1 MTIDEYIERQ
11 TDLFRRIC
19 RTLENLRKLG
29 EAKTTLGQ
37 VQSRLDALNSNWL
50 KFQDMHETVD
60 QIRIA
65 AKGDQ
70 LDAIKRLSYFAKDY
84 YGQCEEQYLNAKGEL
99 LDLLGTLKTL
109 SAPIVP
115 TAVAPQLTTGGASKR
130 LPRIE
135 LPTFSGNYSDWKSFH
150 DLFTSIVRENSQL
163 SEVEKLHYL
172 KTSLT
177 DEPSQL
183 IKNIALTAENFPRA
197 WETLVSRYENK
208 RLLTDSHLATLFAIP
223 RVTKKSSSELKSLH
237 SNTCEALGALELLD
251 SPEKLG
257 DHIIV
262 HMTIRKLDPASLEEW
277 EKSVS
282 EKLEPPTFA
291 ELKAF
296 LIGRIHTLE
305 AVEQA
310 HAHNQIATS
319 KPHSSQGRSNLQTTR
334 SHTAQSKEQ
343 SCACCKGNHYIAFC
357 STFRDKSLDQ
367 RREVVSAKKLCFDC
381 LGPHQQKDC
390 RSNKTCRV
398 CNGRHHSLL
407 HRNSSS
413 ISTAANSGTSQ
424 GQAAVAQ
431 PAVQNAPISN
441 SASQVSNHSVQPTM
455 IKRSPVLLATVQLIA
470 SNPET
475 GERIIAR
482 ALLDQGSE
490 SSFVTESLAQQL
502 RLRRH
507 QATIPIIGVG
517 AHQSAVTR
525 GIATLQLQSRAHT
538 SFSCQVEALVLPRLT
553 SYLPSFRLLVED
565 WPHLRGLNLADPSFA
580 HPSQIDVILG
590 ADIYSN
596 IIGQGVR
603 RGAPGTPIAQETQFG
618 WVLSGC
624 VSAEAASP
632 SYSAVQGF
640 QCSLD
645 HELLNLVQQFW
656 KQEEVSKPL
665 ALTSEEERCE
675 QHFRET
681 VSRTASGRYVVRLP
695 LKDNS
700 VELGNSR
707 NPAHQMLLRLEKR
720 FGSDAKLK
728 EAYSSFLR
736 EYRELGHMRRAIN
749 TPEDNSRVFYLP
761 HHGVVRDSSSTTKLR
776 VVFNGSQRTNLGL
789 SLNDNLLVGPK
800 VQTDLAD
807 VLLRWRQYPVAFSSD
822 IVKMYRQIF
831 VHNDDQDFQ
840 RILWREEPELPIE
853 EYQLTT
859 VTYGLAS
866 APYLA
871 IRVLHQLVQDE
882 GKQYPFA
889 SHVILENTYVDDILS
904 GAEDVDQG
912 REKINELNQLLKAGG
927 FELQKWTSSHPEN
940 LVDISR
946 DHQEIAMHLNL
957 DQSPFFR
964 ALGLAWRPD
973 IDAFA
978 FSPQIHQTRDNFTK
992 RKVLSQTAQLFDP
1005 LGWLSPITIRAK
1017 IFMQELWALGFDWDE
1032 PLSASLS
1039 SRWIEF
1045 LQDLQGISAIT
1056 IPRWIGSSSA
1066 SLGIEIHGF
1075 ADASQTALGAVI
1087 YARTYINT
1095 HEVRVSLVCAKTKV
1109 APLKKVTIPRLELCA
1124 TNLLVRLMCHVE
1136 KTLNFENTPV
1146 YLWTDSTVA
1155 LAWIKSHPS
1164 RWKEFVRNRVTE
1176 IQEFARAR
1184 WYHISGF
1191 ENPADLASRGTSP
1204 EQLQKSELWTFGP
1217 SWLSKPSVNWPSLS
1231 PRPEENIHLEERKG
1245 LSTHIATAKPL
1256 QIWDLVDRYSK
1267 LSTLLKVTSLCK
1279 RAANRFLA
1287 KTTSNRVNTSITVGP
1302 ISTLEL
1308 SDAQLFWTKV
1318 TQQAYFAEEIRQIE
1332 TSSSLTRS
1340 HPLSRLTPFI
1350 DSNGFLRVGGRLNHS
1365 LLSYDEKHPF
1375 ILPRESSFSTLIIDH
1390 HHRLTLHGGPQL
1402 TLATI
1407 RQRYWILGGRVP
1419 IRMFI
1424 HRCVPCVRH
1433 RATLSS
1439 QQMGQLP
1446 QSRVTQSRPFLHSGV
1461 DYAGPFS
1468 IQASR
1473 GRGAK
1478 SCKGYIVIFIC
1489 FTTSAVHLELV
1500 SDYTTEAFIAAYK
1513 RFTSRRG
1520 ICASI
1525 ASDCGTNLVGA
1536 DSELRRL
1543 LAASSKE
1550 FSEIANTLASHGTQ
1564 WRFNPPSAPH
1574 FGGKWEAGVKSVK
1587 FHLKRVI
1594 GEATQTFEQF
1604 ATFLTQV
1611 EATLNSRP
1619 LCAISDDPRDP
1630 SALTP
1635 GHFLVGSAL
1644 NTIPEP
1650 SLIEV
1655 PVQRLSHWQHSRQML
1670 EHFWKRWSTEYL
1682 QSFQNLSKWQTHHG
1696 NIKIGSIVLVK
1707 NENLPPSVWP
1717 LARVIEVHP
1726 GTDGLVRVVTV
1737 KTKSSVL
1744 KRPIVKLC
1752 VLPVS
1757 S

>member
-37 VQSRLDALNSNWL
+37 
-50 KFQDMHETVD
+50 FQDMHETVD

-84 YGQCEEQYLNAKGEL
+84 YGQCEEQYLNAKGEM

-183 IKNIALTAENFPRA
+183 IKNIALTAENFPRT

-282 EKLEPPTFA
+282 EKLEPPTTA

-367 RREVVSAKKLCFDC
+367 RREVVSAKKLCFNC

-407 HRNSSS
+407 HRNFSS
-413 ISTAANSGTSQ
+413 ISTAANRGTSQ

-441 SASQVSNHSVQPTM
+441 SASQVSNHSAQPSM

-525 GIATLQLQSRAHT
+525 GIATLQLKSRAHT
-538 SFSCQVEALVLPRLT
+538 SFSCQT
-553 SYLPSFRLLVED
+553 
-565 WPHLRGLNLADPSFA
+565 GLNLANPSFA

-596 IIGQGVR
+596 IISQGVR

-632 SYSAVQGF
+632 SYGAIQGF

-645 HELLNLVQQFW
+645 HELLDLVQQFW

-681 VSRTASGRYVVRLP
+681 VSRTASGRHVVRLP

-707 NPAHQMLLRLEKR
+707 NPAHQMLLRLE
-720 FGSDAKLK
+720 
-728 EAYSSFLR
+728 
-736 EYRELGHMRRAIN
+736 
-749 TPEDNSRVFYLP
+749 
-761 HHGVVRDSSSTTKLR
+761 
-776 VVFNGSQRTNLGL
+776 
-789 SLNDNLLVGPK
+789 
-800 VQTDLAD
+800 
-807 VLLRWRQYPVAFSSD
+807 
-822 IVKMYRQIF
+822 
-831 VHNDDQDFQ
+831 
-840 RILWREEPELPIE
+840 
-853 EYQLTT
+853 
-859 VTYGLAS
+859 
-866 APYLA
+866 
-871 IRVLHQLVQDE
+871 
-882 GKQYPFA
+882 
-889 SHVILENTYVDDILS
+889 
-904 GAEDVDQG
+904 
-912 REKINELNQLLKAGG
+912 
-927 FELQKWTSSHPEN
+927 
-940 LVDISR
+940 
-946 DHQEIAMHLNL
+946 
-957 DQSPFFR
+957 
-964 ALGLAWRPD
+964 
-973 IDAFA
+973 
-978 FSPQIHQTRDNFTK
+978 
-992 RKVLSQTAQLFDP
+992 
-1005 LGWLSPITIRAK
+1005 
-1017 IFMQELWALGFDWDE
+1017 
-1032 PLSASLS
+1032 
-1039 SRWIEF
+1039 
-1045 LQDLQGISAIT
+1045 
-1056 IPRWIGSSSA
+1056 
-1066 SLGIEIHGF
+1066 
-1075 ADASQTALGAVI
+1075 
-1087 YARTYINT
+1087 
-1095 HEVRVSLVCAKTKV
+1095 
-1109 APLKKVTIPRLELCA
+1109 
-1124 TNLLVRLMCHVE
+1124 
-1136 KTLNFENTPV
+1136 
-1146 YLWTDSTVA
+1146 
-1155 LAWIKSHPS
+1155 
-1164 RWKEFVRNRVTE
+1164 
-1176 IQEFARAR
+1176 
-1184 WYHISGF
+1184 
-1191 ENPADLASRGTSP
+1191 
-1204 EQLQKSELWTFGP
+1204 
-1217 SWLSKPSVNWPSLS
+1217 
-1231 PRPEENIHLEERKG
+1231 
-1245 LSTHIATAKPL
+1245 
-1256 QIWDLVDRYSK
+1256 
-1267 LSTLLKVTSLCK
+1267 
-1279 RAANRFLA
+1279 
-1287 KTTSNRVNTSITVGP
+1287 
-1302 ISTLEL
+1302 
-1308 SDAQLFWTKV
+1308 
-1318 TQQAYFAEEIRQIE
+1318 
-1332 TSSSLTRS
+1332 
-1340 HPLSRLTPFI
+1340 
-1350 DSNGFLRVGGRLNHS
+1350 
-1365 LLSYDEKHPF
+1365 
-1375 ILPRESSFSTLIIDH
+1375 
-1390 HHRLTLHGGPQL
+1390 
-1402 TLATI
+1402 
-1407 RQRYWILGGRVP
+1407 
-1419 IRMFI
+1419 
-1424 HRCVPCVRH
+1424 
-1433 RATLSS
+1433 
-1439 QQMGQLP
+1439 
-1446 QSRVTQSRPFLHSGV
+1446 
-1461 DYAGPFS
+1461 
-1468 IQASR
+1468 
-1473 GRGAK
+1473 
-1478 SCKGYIVIFIC
+1478 
-1489 FTTSAVHLELV
+1489 
-1500 SDYTTEAFIAAYK
+1500 
-1513 RFTSRRG
+1513 
-1520 ICASI
+1520 
-1525 ASDCGTNLVGA
+1525 
-1536 DSELRRL
+1536 
-1543 LAASSKE
+1543 
-1550 FSEIANTLASHGTQ
+1550 
-1564 WRFNPPSAPH
+1564 
-1574 FGGKWEAGVKSVK
+1574 
-1587 FHLKRVI
+1587 
-1594 GEATQTFEQF
+1594 
-1604 ATFLTQV
+1604 
-1611 EATLNSRP
+1611 
-1619 LCAISDDPRDP
+1619 
-1630 SALTP
+1630 
-1635 GHFLVGSAL
+1635 
-1644 NTIPEP
+1644 
-1650 SLIEV
+1650 
-1655 PVQRLSHWQHSRQML
+1655 
-1670 EHFWKRWSTEYL
+1670 
-1682 QSFQNLSKWQTHHG
+1682 
-1696 NIKIGSIVLVK
+1696 
-1707 NENLPPSVWP
+1707 
-1717 LARVIEVHP
+1717 
-1726 GTDGLVRVVTV
+1726 
-1737 KTKSSVL
+1737 
-1744 KRPIVKLC
+1744 
-1752 VLPVS
+1752 
-1757 S
+1757 

>member
-1 MTIDEYIERQ
+1 
-11 TDLFRRIC
+11 
-19 RTLENLRKLG
+19 
-29 EAKTTLGQ
+29 
-37 VQSRLDALNSNWL
+37 
-50 KFQDMHETVD
+50 
-60 QIRIA
+60 
-65 AKGDQ
+65 
-70 LDAIKRLSYFAKDY
+70 
-84 YGQCEEQYLNAKGEL
+84 
-99 LDLLGTLKTL
+99 
-109 SAPIVP
+109 
-115 TAVAPQLTTGGASKR
+115 
-130 LPRIE
+130 
-135 LPTFSGNYSDWKSFH
+135 
-150 DLFTSIVRENSQL
+150 
-163 SEVEKLHYL
+163 
-172 KTSLT
+172 
-177 DEPSQL
+177 
-183 IKNIALTAENFPRA
+183 
-197 WETLVSRYENK
+197 
-208 RLLTDSHLATLFAIP
+208 
-223 RVTKKSSSELKSLH
+223 
-237 SNTCEALGALELLD
+237 
-251 SPEKLG
+251 
-257 DHIIV
+257 
-262 HMTIRKLDPASLEEW
+262 MTIRKLDPASLEEW

-310 HAHNQIATS
+310 HAHNQITTS
-319 KPHSSQGRSNLQTTR
+319 KPHSSQGRSNLKTTR

-343 SCACCKGNHYIAFC
+343 SCACC
-357 STFRDKSLDQ
+357 Q
-367 RREVVSAKKLCFDC
+367 
-381 LGPHQQKDC
+381 
-390 RSNKTCRV
+390 
-398 CNGRHHSLL
+398 
-407 HRNSSS
+407 
-413 ISTAANSGTSQ
+413 AANSGTSQ

-441 SASQVSNHSVQPTM
+441 SASQVSNHSAQPTM
-455 IKRSPVLLATVQLIA
+455 IKRSPVLLATVQSIA

-490 SSFVTESLAQQL
+490 SLFVTESLAQQL

-507 QATIPIIGVG
+507 QATIPIVGVG

-525 GIATLQLQSRAHT
+525 GIATLQLQSRAHP

-580 HPSQIDVILG
+580 HPSQIDVILA

-596 IIGQGVR
+596 IIGQAVR
-603 RGAPGTPIAQETQFG
+603 RGAPETPIAQETQFR
-618 WVLSGC
+618 WVLFGC

-632 SYSAVQGF
+632 SYGVVQGF

-645 HELLNLVQQFW
+645 HELLDLVQQFW

-665 ALTSEEERCE
+665 ALTSEKERCE

-728 EAYSSFLR
+728 EACSSFLR

-749 TPEDNSRVFYLP
+749 TPEDNSRVFYLS

-789 SLNDNLLVGPK
+789 SIDDNLLVGPK

-822 IVKMYRQIF
+822 IVKI
-831 VHNDDQDFQ
+831 
-840 RILWREEPELPIE
+840 
-853 EYQLTT
+853 
-859 VTYGLAS
+859 

-889 SHVILENTYVDDILS
+889 SHVILENTYVDDILP
-904 GAEDVDQG
+904 GADDVDQG
-912 REKINELNQLLKAGG
+912 CEKINELNQLLKAGG
-927 FELQKWTSSHPEN
+927 FELQKWTSSHPET

-946 DHQEIAMHLNL
+946 NHQETAMHLNL

-978 FSPQIHQTRDNFTK
+978 FSPQIHQTRDNSTK

-1017 IFMQELWALGFDWDE
+1017 IFVQKLWALGFDWDE
-1032 PLSASLS
+1032 LLSASLS
-1039 SRWIEF
+1039 SRWIGF
-1045 LQDLQGISAIT
+1045 LQDLQGISAFT
-1056 IPRWIGSSSA
+1056 IPRWVGLSSA

-1075 ADASQTALGAVI
+1075 ADASQSALGAVI
-1087 YARTYINT
+1087 YARTNINT
-1095 HEVRVSLVCAKTKV
+1095 HEVRVLLVCAKTKV
-1109 APLKKVTIPRLELCA
+1109 APLKKVTIRRLELCA
-1124 TNLLVRLMCHVE
+1124 ANLLVRRARVDRVDGWE
-1136 KTLNFENTPV
+1136 
-1146 YLWTDSTVA
+1146 
-1155 LAWIKSHPS
+1155 SHPS

-1184 WYHISGF
+1184 WYPISGF
-1191 ENPADLASRGTSP
+1191 ENPADLASRGASP
-1204 EQLQKSELWTFGP
+1204 EQLHKSELWTFGP
-1217 SWLSKPSVNWPSLS
+1217 SWLSKPSVNWQSLS
-1231 PRPEENIHLEERKG
+1231 PRPEENIHFEERKG

-1332 TSSSLTRS
+1332 TCSSLTRS

-1375 ILPRESSFSTLIIDH
+1375 ILPPESSFSTLIIDH
-1390 HHRLTLHGGPQL
+1390 HHRLTLHEGPEL

-1424 HRCVPCVRH
+1424 HRCVPCARH
-1433 RATLSS
+1433 RTTLSS
-1439 QQMGQLP
+1439 QQMGRLP
-1446 QSRVTQSRPFLHSGV
+1446 QSRVTQSRPFLYSGV

-1468 IQASR
+1468 IRASR
-1473 GRGAK
+1473 GREAK

-1489 FTTSAVHLELV
+1489 FTTSAVHLELL

-1525 ASDCGTNLVGA
+1525 ASDCGTNFVGA

-1543 LAASSKE
+1543 LAVSSKD
-1550 FSEIANTLASHGTQ
+1550 FAEIANILASHGTQ

-1574 FGGKWEAGVKSVK
+1574 LGGKWEAGVKSVK

-1707 NENLPPSVWP
+1707 NENLPTSVWP
-1717 LARVIEVHP
+1717 LAKVIEVHP
-1726 GTDGLVRVVTV
+1726 RTDGLVRVVTV

-1744 KRPIVKLC
+1744 KRPIV
-1752 VLPVS
+1752 
-1757 S
+1757 

>member
-1 MTIDEYIERQ
+1 M
-11 TDLFRRIC
+11 
-19 RTLENLRKLG
+19 
-29 EAKTTLGQ
+29 
-37 VQSRLDALNSNWL
+37 
-50 KFQDMHETVD
+50 
-60 QIRIA
+60 
-65 AKGDQ
+65 
-70 LDAIKRLSYFAKDY
+70 
-84 YGQCEEQYLNAKGEL
+84 
-99 LDLLGTLKTL
+99 
-109 SAPIVP
+109 
-115 TAVAPQLTTGGASKR
+115 
-130 LPRIE
+130 
-135 LPTFSGNYSDWKSFH
+135 
-150 DLFTSIVRENSQL
+150 
-163 SEVEKLHYL
+163 
-172 KTSLT
+172 
-177 DEPSQL
+177 
-183 IKNIALTAENFPRA
+183 
-197 WETLVSRYENK
+197 
-208 RLLTDSHLATLFAIP
+208 IP
-223 RVTKKSSSELKSLH
+223 KI
-237 SNTCEALGALELLD
+237 ALELIDRTLKD
-251 SPEKLG
+251 IMEDASPFGGKTIILGGDFRLVLPIVKRGGNGEVELFVPEKEIQSNNLVDDLYPRNLPPDELTNRAILAPLNVEVNQLNTEILRRMDGNIFESKSIDYATLQGIDTADAALDEEATLRYPIEYLNGLTPSGLPPHNIQLKVGAIVMSLRNLSISDRLCNGTRSRLTRSRRRESSGEEPLVMENPRVPETIPSPSVDPLPIPSTIPQIDLLKIMSQQQEAAERQQQQLLQLLLDQQEQREREQEQQLEQRRREREQQLEQRRLDREAQERSETSLHELFRTTVAALQAVHQVNGSGEPAVTPLG
-257 DHIIV
+257 SGV
-262 HMTIRKLDPASLEEW
+262 VWPLLSPVPSP
-277 EKSVS
+277 V
-282 EKLEPPTFA
+282 PVFA
-291 ELKAF
+291 VRQVRHP
-296 LIGRIHTLE
+296 GRIQDVRDSRSVPFTRKV
-305 AVEQA
+305 VESPISRRRV
-310 HAHNQIATS
+310 N
-319 KPHSSQGRSNLQTTR
+319 NETTR

-367 RREVVSAKKLCFDC
+367 RREVVSAKKLCFNC

-441 SASQVSNHSVQPTM
+441 SASQVSNHSAQPTM

-525 GIATLQLQSRAHT
+525 GTATLQLQSRAHT

-580 HPSQIDVILG
+580 HPGQIDVILG

-632 SYSAVQGF
+632 SYGAVQGF

-645 HELLNLVQQFW
+645 HELLDLVQQFW

-681 VSRTASGRYVVRLP
+681 VSRTAPGRYVVRLP

-707 NPAHQMLLRLEKR
+707 NPAHQMLLCLEKR

-736 EYRELGHMRRAIN
+736 EYRELGHMRRAMN

-807 VLLRWRQYPVAFSSD
+807 ILLRWRQYPVAFSSD
-822 IVKMYRQIF
+822 IVKMYRQIL

-904 GAEDVDQG
+904 RAEDVDQG

-927 FELQKWTSSHPEN
+927 FELQKWTSSHPET

-946 DHQEIAMHLNL
+946 NHQEIAMHLNL

-964 ALGLAWRPD
+964 APGLAWRPD

-978 FSPQIHQTRDNFTK
+978 FSPQIHQLRDNFTK

-1045 LQDLQGISAIT
+1045 LQDFQGISAIT
-1056 IPRWIGSSSA
+1056 IPRWIGLSSA

-1075 ADASQTALGAVI
+1075 ADASQSALGAVI

-1124 TNLLVRLMCHVE
+1124 ANLLVRLMCHVE
-1136 KTLNFENTPV
+1136 NTLNFENTPV

-1164 RWKEFVRNRVTE
+1164 RWKKFVRNRVTE

-1191 ENPADLASRGTSP
+1191 ENPADLASRGASP

-1231 PRPEENIHLEERKG
+1231 PRPEENIHLEQRKG
-1245 LSTHIATAKPL
+1245 LSTPIATAKPL

-1302 ISTLEL
+1302 ISTLEW

-1318 TQQAYFAEEIRQIE
+1318 TQQAYFAEKIRQIE

-1350 DSNGFLRVGGRLNHS
+1350 DLNGFLRVGGRLNHS

-1419 IRMFI
+1419 IRMSI
-1424 HRCVPCVRH
+1424 HRCVPCARH

-1468 IQASR
+1468 IRASR

-1536 DSELRRL
+1536 DSKLRRL

-1550 FSEIANTLASHGTQ
+1550 FAEIANTLASHGTQ
-1564 WRFNPPSAPH
+1564 WRFHPPSAPH

-1604 ATFLTQV
+1604 ATFLT
-1611 EATLNSRP
+1611 
-1619 LCAISDDPRDP
+1619 
-1630 SALTP
+1630 
-1635 GHFLVGSAL
+1635 
-1644 NTIPEP
+1644 
-1650 SLIEV
+1650 
-1655 PVQRLSHWQHSRQML
+1655 
-1670 EHFWKRWSTEYL
+1670 
-1682 QSFQNLSKWQTHHG
+1682 
-1696 NIKIGSIVLVK
+1696 
-1707 NENLPPSVWP
+1707 
-1717 LARVIEVHP
+1717 
-1726 GTDGLVRVVTV
+1726 
-1737 KTKSSVL
+1737 
-1744 KRPIVKLC
+1744 
-1752 VLPVS
+1752 
-1757 S
+1757 

>member
-1 MTIDEYIERQ
+1 M
-11 TDLFRRIC
+11 
-19 RTLENLRKLG
+19 
-29 EAKTTLGQ
+29 
-37 VQSRLDALNSNWL
+37 
-50 KFQDMHETVD
+50 
-60 QIRIA
+60 
-65 AKGDQ
+65 
-70 LDAIKRLSYFAKDY
+70 
-84 YGQCEEQYLNAKGEL
+84 
-99 LDLLGTLKTL
+99 
-109 SAPIVP
+109 
-115 TAVAPQLTTGGASKR
+115 
-130 LPRIE
+130 
-135 LPTFSGNYSDWKSFH
+135 
-150 DLFTSIVRENSQL
+150 VRVNSQL

-172 KTSLT
+172 KTSVT
-177 DEPSQL
+177 DEPLQL
-183 IKNIALTAENFPRA
+183 IKNISLTAENFPQA

-223 RVTKKSSSELKSLH
+223 CVTKKSSSELKSLH

-262 HMTIRKLDPASLEEW
+262 HMTIRKLDPASLEEKV
-277 EKSVS
+277 KSSDDKVTYS
-282 EKLEPPTFA
+282 AIKGTVVCL
-291 ELKAF
+291 
-296 LIGRIHTLE
+296 
-305 AVEQA
+305 
-310 HAHNQIATS
+310 
-319 KPHSSQGRSNLQTTR
+319 LQR
-334 SHTAQSKEQ
+334 QPLH
-343 SCACCKGNHYIAFC
+343 CVLP
-357 STFRDKSLDQ
+357 TFRDKSLDQ
-367 RREVVSAKKLCFDC
+367 RREVVSAKKLCFNC
-381 LGPHQQKDC
+381 LGLHQQKDC

-441 SASQVSNHSVQPTM
+441 SASQVNNHSAQPTM
-455 IKRSPVLLATVQLIA
+455 IKRSPVLLATVELIA

-580 HPSQIDVILG
+580 HPTQIDVILG

-632 SYSAVQGF
+632 SYGAVQGF

-645 HELLNLVQQFW
+645 HELLDLVQKFW

-776 VVFNGSQRTNLGL
+776 VVFNWSQRTNLGL
-789 SLNDNLLVGPK
+789 VLNDNLLVGPK

-822 IVKMYRQIF
+822 IVKMYRQIL

-840 RILWREEPELPIE
+840 RILWS
-853 EYQLTT
+853 
-859 VTYGLAS
+859 V
-866 APYLA
+866 PYLA
-871 IRVLHQLVQDE
+871 IRVLHQLVRDE

-927 FELQKWTSSHPEN
+927 FELQKWTSSHPET

-946 DHQEIAMHLNL
+946 NHQEIVMHLNL

-1005 LGWLSPITIRAK
+1005 LRWLSPITIRAK

-1039 SRWIEF
+1039 SRSIEF

-1056 IPRWIGSSSA
+1056 IPRWIGLSSA

-1075 ADASQTALGAVI
+1075 ADASQSALGAVI

-1109 APLKKVTIPRLELCA
+1109 APLKKVTIPRLELCVA
-1124 TNLLVRLMCHVE
+1124 SLLVRLMRHVE
-1136 KTLNFENTPV
+1136 KTHHFENTPV
-1146 YLWTDSTVA
+1146 YLWTDSAVA

-1184 WYHISGF
+1184 WYHISGS
-1191 ENPADLASRGTSP
+1191 ENPADLASRGASP

-1217 SWLSKPSVNWPSLS
+1217 SWISKPSVNWPSVS
-1231 PRPEENIHLEERKG
+1231 PPPEENIHLEERKG
-1245 LSTHIATAKPL
+1245 LSTHIATAKLL

-1287 KTTSNRVNTSITVGP
+1287 KTTSNHVNTSITVGP

-1318 TQQAYFAEEIRQIE
+1318 NQQVYFAEEIRQIE

-1350 DSNGFLRVGGRLNHS
+1350 DSNGFLSVGGRLNHS

-1390 HHRLTLHGGPQL
+1390 HHRLKLHGRPQL

-1424 HRCVPCVRH
+1424 HRCVPCARH

-1446 QSRVTQSRPFLHSGV
+1446 QSRVTQSRPCLHSGV

-1468 IQASR
+1468 IRASR

-1520 ICASI
+1520 ICA
-1525 ASDCGTNLVGA
+1525 
-1536 DSELRRL
+1536 
-1543 LAASSKE
+1543 
-1550 FSEIANTLASHGTQ
+1550 
-1564 WRFNPPSAPH
+1564 
-1574 FGGKWEAGVKSVK
+1574 
-1587 FHLKRVI
+1587 
-1594 GEATQTFEQF
+1594 
-1604 ATFLTQV
+1604 
-1611 EATLNSRP
+1611 
-1619 LCAISDDPRDP
+1619 
-1630 SALTP
+1630 
-1635 GHFLVGSAL
+1635 
-1644 NTIPEP
+1644 
-1650 SLIEV
+1650 
-1655 PVQRLSHWQHSRQML
+1655 
-1670 EHFWKRWSTEYL
+1670 
-1682 QSFQNLSKWQTHHG
+1682 
-1696 NIKIGSIVLVK
+1696 
-1707 NENLPPSVWP
+1707 
-1717 LARVIEVHP
+1717 
-1726 GTDGLVRVVTV
+1726 
-1737 KTKSSVL
+1737 
-1744 KRPIVKLC
+1744 
-1752 VLPVS
+1752 
-1757 S
+1757 

>member
-1 MTIDEYIERQ
+1 MSIGEHIERQ
-11 TDLFRRIC
+11 NDYIWRIS
-19 RTLENLRKLG
+19 RAVDNLRKLG
-29 EAKTTLGQ
+29 EAKVTYGQ
-37 VQSRLDALNSNWL
+37 VKSRLNALNSSWN
-50 KFQDMHETVD
+50 KFQENHEK
-60 QIRIA
+60 ISEIKFA

-70 LDAIKRLSYFAKDY
+70 LDAIKKLSYFAKDY
-84 YGQCEEQYLNAKGEL
+84 YGLCEEHFLSGEGVM
-99 LDLLGTLKTL
+99 LDLLESLKP
-109 SAPIVP
+109 APAA
-115 TAVAPQLTTGGASKR
+115 TAQAAAAPQDAPAGGSSKR

-135 LPTFSGNYSDWKSFH
+135 LPTFAGSYSEWKPFH
-150 DLFTSIVRENSQL
+150 DLFSSMIRENSQL

-172 KTSLT
+172 KTSVT
-177 DEPSQL
+177 DEPLQL
-183 IKNIALTAENFPRA
+183 IKNISLTAESFPRA

-251 SPEKLG
+251 GPEKLG
-257 DHIIV
+257 DHMIV

-282 EKLEPPTFA
+282 EKPEPPSFA

-319 KPHSSQGRSNLQTTR
+319 KPHSSQGRSNLRTTR

-367 RREVVSAKKLCFDC
+367 RREVVSAKKLCFNC

-441 SASQVSNHSVQPTM
+441 SASQVSNHSAQPTM
-455 IKRSPVLLATVQLIA
+455 IKRSPVLLATVQLMA

-553 SYLPSFRLLVED
+553 SYLPSFRLLLED

-596 IIGQGVR
+596 IISQGVR

-624 VSAEAASP
+624 VSAEAAIP
-632 SYSAVQGF
+632 SYGAVQGF

-645 HELLNLVQQFW
+645 HELLDLVQQFW

-736 EYRELGHMRRAIN
+736 EYRQLGHMRRAIN
-749 TPEDNSRVFYLP
+749 IPEDNSRVFYLP

-822 IVKMYRQIF
+822 IVKMYRQIL

-871 IRVLHQLVQDE
+871 IRVLHQLVHDE
-882 GKQYPFA
+882 GKQYLFA

-927 FELQKWTSSHPEN
+927 FELQKWTSSHPET

-946 DHQEIAMHLNL
+946 NHQEIAMHLNL

-1032 PLSASLS
+1032 P

-1056 IPRWIGSSSA
+1056 IPRWIGLSSA

-1075 ADASQTALGAVI
+1075 ADASQSGLGAVI

-1109 APLKKVTIPRLELCA
+1109 APLMKVTISRLELCA
-1124 TNLLVRLMCHVE
+1124 ANLLVRLMCHVE

-1191 ENPADLASRGTSP
+1191 ENPADLASRGASP

-1217 SWLSKPSVNWPSLS
+1217 SWLSKPSVNWPSSSL
-1231 PRPEENIHLEERKG
+1231 RPEENIHLEERKG

-1332 TSSSLTRS
+1332 TSSSFTRS
-1340 HPLSRLTPFI
+1340 HPLSRLMPFI

-1375 ILPRESSFSTLIIDH
+1375 ILPRESSFSTLVIDH

-1424 HRCVPCVRH
+1424 HRCVPCARH

-1446 QSRVTQSRPFLHSGV
+1446 QFRVTQSRPFLHSGV

-1468 IQASR
+1468 IRASR

-1525 ASDCGTNLVGA
+1525 ASDCGTNLVSA

-1550 FSEIANTLASHGTQ
+1550 FSEIANILASHGTQ

-1611 EATLNSRP
+1611 EATPNFRP

-1635 GHFLVGSAL
+1635 GHFLDGSAL

-1655 PVQRLSHWQHSRQML
+1655 PV
-1670 EHFWKRWSTEYL
+1670 
-1682 QSFQNLSKWQTHHG
+1682 
-1696 NIKIGSIVLVK
+1696 
-1707 NENLPPSVWP
+1707 
-1717 LARVIEVHP
+1717 
-1726 GTDGLVRVVTV
+1726 
-1737 KTKSSVL
+1737 
-1744 KRPIVKLC
+1744 
-1752 VLPVS
+1752 
-1757 S
+1757 

>member
-1 MTIDEYIERQ
+1 MSIEEHIERQ
-11 TDLFRRIC
+11 NDYIWRIS
-19 RTLENLRKLG
+19 RAVDNLRKLG
-29 EAKTTLGQ
+29 EAKITYGQ
-37 VQSRLDALNSNWL
+37 VKSRLNALNSSWN
-50 KFQDMHETVD
+50 KFQENHEK
-60 QIRIA
+60 ISEIKFA

-70 LDAIKRLSYFAKDY
+70 LDAIKKLSYFAKDY
-84 YGQCEEQYLNAKGEL
+84 YGLCEEHFLSGEGVM
-99 LDLLGTLKTL
+99 LDLLESLKP
-109 SAPIVP
+109 APAATVQ
-115 TAVAPQLTTGGASKR
+115 AAAAPQDAPAGGSSKR

-135 LPTFSGNYSDWKSFH
+135 LPTFAGSYSEWKPFH
-150 DLFTSIVRENSQL
+150 DLFSSMVRENSQL

-172 KTSLT
+172 KTSVT
-177 DEPSQL
+177 DEPLQL
-183 IKNIALTAENFPRA
+183 IKNISLTAENFPRA

-282 EKLEPPTFA
+282 EKLEPPTFV

-343 SCACCKGNHYIAFC
+343 SCACCKSNHYIAFC
-357 STFRDKSLDQ
+357 STFRGKSLDQ
-367 RREVVSAKKLCFDC
+367 RREVVSAKKLCFNC

-441 SASQVSNHSVQPTM
+441 SAFQVSNHSAQPTM

-603 RGAPGTPIAQETQFG
+603 RGTPGTPIAQETQFG

-632 SYSAVQGF
+632 SYGAVQGF

-645 HELLNLVQQFW
+645 HELLDLVQQFW

-665 ALTSEEERCE
+665 ALTFEEERCE

-822 IVKMYRQIF
+822 IVKMYRQIL

-904 GAEDVDQG
+904 GAENVDQG

-927 FELQKWTSSHPEN
+927 FELQKWTSSHSET

-946 DHQEIAMHLNL
+946 NHQEIAMHLNL

-1056 IPRWIGSSSA
+1056 IPRWIGLSSA

-1075 ADASQTALGAVI
+1075 ADASQSALGAVI

-1109 APLKKVTIPRLELCA
+1109 APLKK
-1124 TNLLVRLMCHVE
+1124 
-1136 KTLNFENTPV
+1136 
-1146 YLWTDSTVA
+1146 
-1155 LAWIKSHPS
+1155 
-1164 RWKEFVRNRVTE
+1164 
-1176 IQEFARAR
+1176 
-1184 WYHISGF
+1184 
-1191 ENPADLASRGTSP
+1191 
-1204 EQLQKSELWTFGP
+1204 
-1217 SWLSKPSVNWPSLS
+1217 PSVNWPSSS
-1231 PRPEENIHLEERKG
+1231 PRPEENVHFEERKG

-1256 QIWDLVDRYSK
+1256 QIWDLVNRYSK

-1287 KTTSNRVNTSITVGP
+1287 KTTSSRVNTSITVGP

-1390 HHRLTLHGGPQL
+1390 HYRLTLHGGPQL

-1407 RQRYWILGGRVP
+1407 RQRYWILGGRIP

-1424 HRCVPCVRH
+1424 HRCVPCARH

-1468 IQASR
+1468 IRASR

-1550 FSEIANTLASHGTQ
+1550 FSEIANILASHGTQ

>member
-84 YGQCEEQYLNAKGEL
+84 YGQCEEQYLNAKGEM

-135 LPTFSGNYSDWKSFH
+135 LPTFSGNYSDWKSVH
-150 DLFTSIVRENSQL
+150 DLFTSNVRENSQL

-237 SNTCEALGALELLD
+237 SNTCEALGAFKLLD

-367 RREVVSAKKLCFDC
+367 RREVVSAKKLCFNC

-441 SASQVSNHSVQPTM
+441 SASQVSNHSAQPTM

-603 RGAPGTPIAQETQFG
+603 REAPGTPIAQETQFG

-645 HELLNLVQQFW
+645 HELLDLVQQFW

-761 HHGVVRDSSSTTKLR
+761 HQGVVRDSSSTTKLR

-822 IVKMYRQIF
+822 IVKMYRQIL

-904 GAEDVDQG
+904 GAENVDQG

-927 FELQKWTSSHPEN
+927 FELQKWTSSHSET

-946 DHQEIAMHLNL
+946 NHQEIAMHLNL

-1075 ADASQTALGAVI
+1075 ADASQSALGAVI

-1095 HEVRVSLVCAKTKV
+1095 H
-1109 APLKKVTIPRLELCA
+1109 
-1124 TNLLVRLMCHVE
+1124 
-1136 KTLNFENTPV
+1136 
-1146 YLWTDSTVA
+1146 
-1155 LAWIKSHPS
+1155 
-1164 RWKEFVRNRVTE
+1164 
-1176 IQEFARAR
+1176 
-1184 WYHISGF
+1184 
-1191 ENPADLASRGTSP
+1191 
-1204 EQLQKSELWTFGP
+1204 
-1217 SWLSKPSVNWPSLS
+1217 
-1231 PRPEENIHLEERKG
+1231 EERKG

-1365 LLSYDEKHPF
+1365 LLSYDGKHPF

-1424 HRCVPCVRH
+1424 HRCVPCARH

-1461 DYAGPFS
+1461 DCAGPFS
-1468 IQASR
+1468 IRASR

-1550 FSEIANTLASHGTQ
+1550 FAEIANTLASHGTQ

-1744 KRPIVKLC
+1744 KRLIVKLC

>member
-1 MTIDEYIERQ
+1 MSIEEHIELQNDYIW
-11 TDLFRRIC
+11 RISC
-19 RTLENLRKLG
+19 AVENLRKLG
-29 EAKTTLGQ
+29 KAKITNGQ
-37 VQSRLDALNSNWL
+37 VKSRLNALNSSWN
-50 KFQDMHETVD
+50 KFQENHEKISETKF
-60 QIRIA
+60 A

-70 LDAIKRLSYFAKDY
+70 LDAIERLSYFTKDH
-84 YGQCEEQYLNAKGEL
+84 YGLCEEHFLSGEGVM
-99 LDLLGTLKTL
+99 LDLLKSLKP
-109 SAPIVP
+109 APAA
-115 TAVAPQLTTGGASKR
+115 TAQAAAAPQDAPAGGSSKR
-130 LPRIE
+130 LP
-135 LPTFSGNYSDWKSFH
+135 
-150 DLFTSIVRENSQL
+150 Q
-163 SEVEKLHYL
+163 VEKLHHL
-172 KTSLT
+172 KTSVT
-177 DEPSQL
+177 DEPLQL
-183 IKNIALTAENFPRA
+183 IINISLTAENFPRA

-237 SNTCEALGALELLD
+237 SNTCKALGALELLD

-277 EKSVS
+277 EK
-282 EKLEPPTFA
+282 T
-291 ELKAF
+291 
-296 LIGRIHTLE
+296 
-305 AVEQA
+305 
-310 HAHNQIATS
+310 
-319 KPHSSQGRSNLQTTR
+319 
-334 SHTAQSKEQ
+334 
-343 SCACCKGNHYIAFC
+343 
-357 STFRDKSLDQ
+357 
-367 RREVVSAKKLCFDC
+367 
-381 LGPHQQKDC
+381 
-390 RSNKTCRV
+390 
-398 CNGRHHSLL
+398 
-407 HRNSSS
+407 
-413 ISTAANSGTSQ
+413 ANSGTSQ
-424 GQAAVAQ
+424 
-431 PAVQNAPISN
+431 N
-441 SASQVSNHSVQPTM
+441 SASQVSNHSAQPTM

-482 ALLDQGSE
+482 ALLDQGSK

-507 QATIPIIGVG
+507 QATIPIIGVR
-517 AHQSAVTR
+517 AHQSA
-525 GIATLQLQSRAHT
+525 
-538 SFSCQVEALVLPRLT
+538 VEALVLPRLT

-565 WPHLRGLNLADPSFA
+565 WPHLRGLNLVDPSFA

-590 ADIYSN
+590 ADIDSN

-603 RGAPGTPIAQETQFG
+603 KGAPGTPIAQETQFG

-632 SYSAVQGF
+632 SYGAVQGF

-645 HELLNLVQQFW
+645 HELLDLVQQFW

-720 FGSDAKLK
+720 FGNDAKLK
-728 EAYSSFLR
+728 EAYWSFLR

-776 VVFNGSQRTNLGL
+776 VVFNGSQRTNL
-789 SLNDNLLVGPK
+789 
-800 VQTDLAD
+800 
-807 VLLRWRQYPVAFSSD
+807 
-822 IVKMYRQIF
+822 
-831 VHNDDQDFQ
+831 
-840 RILWREEPELPIE
+840 RILWREGPELPIE

-866 APYLA
+866 ALYLA
-871 IRVLHQLVQDE
+871 IRLLHQLVQDE
-882 GKQYPFA
+882 GKQYPLA

-904 GAEDVDQG
+904 GAENVDQG
-912 REKINELNQLLKAGG
+912 RKKINELNQLLKAGG
-927 FELQKWTSSHPEN
+927 FEVQKWTSSHPET

-946 DHQEIAMHLNL
+946 NHQEIAMHLNL

-978 FSPQIHQTRDNFTK
+978 FSPQINQTWDNFTK

-1017 IFMQELWALGFDWDE
+1017 IFMQELWALSYDWDE

-1056 IPRWIGSSSA
+1056 IPRWIGLSSA

-1075 ADASQTALGAVI
+1075 ADASQSALGAVI
-1087 YARTYINT
+1087 YARTCINT
-1095 HEVRVSLVCAKTKV
+1095 HEVRVLLVCAKTKV

-1124 TNLLVRLMCHVE
+1124 ANLLVRLMCHLE

-1164 RWKEFVRNRVTE
+1164 RWKEFV
-1176 IQEFARAR
+1176 Q
-1184 WYHISGF
+1184 
-1191 ENPADLASRGTSP
+1191 
-1204 EQLQKSELWTFGP
+1204 LWTFGP
-1217 SWLSKPSVNWPSLS
+1217 SWLSKPSVNWPSSS

-1279 RAANRFLA
+1279 RAANRFDA
-1287 KTTSNRVNTSITVGP
+1287 KTSSNHVNTSITVGP

-1332 TSSSLTRS
+1332 TSSSLSRS
-1340 HPLSRLTPFI
+1340 HALSRLTPFI

-1365 LLSYDEKHPF
+1365 LLSYDGKHPF
-1375 ILPRESSFSTLIIDH
+1375 ILRRESSFSTLIIDH
-1390 HHRLTLHGGPQL
+1390 HHQLTLHGGPQL
-1402 TLATI
+1402 TLAKI

-1424 HRCVPCVRH
+1424 HRCVSCARH

-1446 QSRVTQSRPFLHSGV
+1446 QSQVTQLRPFLHSGV

-1468 IQASR
+1468 IRASR

-1478 SCKGYIVIFIC
+1478 SCKGYIVFFIC
-1489 FTTSAVHLELV
+1489 FTSSAVHLELV
-1500 SDYTTEAFIAAYK
+1500 SDHTTEAFIAAYK

-1525 ASDCGTNLVGA
+1525 ASDCGTNLIGA

-1550 FSEIANTLASHGTQ
+1550 FSEIANNLASHGTQ

-1574 FGGKWEAGVKSVK
+1574 FGGNGK
-1587 FHLKRVI
+1587 
-1594 GEATQTFEQF
+1594 
-1604 ATFLTQV
+1604 
-1611 EATLNSRP
+1611 
-1619 LCAISDDPRDP
+1619 
-1630 SALTP
+1630 
-1635 GHFLVGSAL
+1635 
-1644 NTIPEP
+1644 PE
-1650 SLIEV
+1650 
-1655 PVQRLSHWQHSRQML
+1655 
-1670 EHFWKRWSTEYL
+1670 
-1682 QSFQNLSKWQTHHG
+1682 
-1696 NIKIGSIVLVK
+1696 
-1707 NENLPPSVWP
+1707 
-1717 LARVIEVHP
+1717 
-1726 GTDGLVRVVTV
+1726 
-1737 KTKSSVL
+1737 
-1744 KRPIVKLC
+1744 
-1752 VLPVS
+1752 
-1757 S
+1757 

>member
-1 MTIDEYIERQ
+1 MSIEEHIERQ
-11 TDLFRRIC
+11 NDYIWRIS
-19 RTLENLRKLG
+19 RAVDNLRKLG
-29 EAKTTLGQ
+29 EAKITYGQ
-37 VQSRLDALNSNWL
+37 VKSRLNALNSSWN
-50 KFQDMHETVD
+50 KFQENREK
-60 QIRIA
+60 ISEIKFA

-70 LDAIKRLSYFAKDY
+70 LDAIKKLSYFAKDY
-84 YGQCEEQYLNAKGEL
+84 YGLCEEHFLSGEGVM
-99 LDLLGTLKTL
+99 LDLLESLKP
-109 SAPIVP
+109 APAATVQ
-115 TAVAPQLTTGGASKR
+115 AAAAPQDAPAGGSSKR
-130 LPRIE
+130 LP
-135 LPTFSGNYSDWKSFH
+135 
-150 DLFTSIVRENSQL
+150 Q
-163 SEVEKLHYL
+163 VEKLHYL
-172 KTSLT
+172 KTSVT
-177 DEPSQL
+177 DEPLQL
-183 IKNIALTAENFPRA
+183 IKNISLTAENFPRA
-197 WETLVSRYENK
+197 WETLVSRCENK

-223 RVTKKSSSELKSLH
+223 RGTKKSSSELKSLH
-237 SNTCEALGALELLD
+237 SNTCEALGAFELLD

-262 HMTIRKLDPASLEEW
+262 HMTIRKLDPASLEKW

-310 HAHNQIATS
+310 HAHNQIAMS
-319 KPHSSQGRSNLQTTR
+319 KPHSSQGRSNPQTTR

-343 SCACCKGNHYIAFC
+343 SCACCKGNHYIAF
-357 STFRDKSLDQ
+357 S
-367 RREVVSAKKLCFDC
+367 
-381 LGPHQQKDC
+381 
-390 RSNKTCRV
+390 
-398 CNGRHHSLL
+398 
-407 HRNSSS
+407 
-413 ISTAANSGTSQ
+413 ANSGTSQ
-424 GQAAVAQ
+424 GQAAVVQ

-441 SASQVSNHSVQPTM
+441 SASKVSNHSAQPTM

-517 AHQSAVTR
+517 AHQSAVTH

-632 SYSAVQGF
+632 SYGAVQGF

-645 HELLNLVQQFW
+645 HELLDLVQQFW

-665 ALTSEEERCE
+665 TLTSEEERCE

-681 VSRTASGRYVVRLP
+681 VSRTASGCYVVRLP

-736 EYRELGHMRRAIN
+736 EYRELGHMLCAIN

-761 HHGVVRDSSSTTKLR
+761 HHGVVRDSSLTTKLR
-776 VVFNGSQRTNLGL
+776 VVFSGSQRTNLGL

-822 IVKMYRQIF
+822 IVKMYRQIL

-866 APYLA
+866 ASYLA

-912 REKINELNQLLKAGG
+912 REKIDELNQLLKAGG
-927 FELQKWTSSHPEN
+927 FELQRWTLSHPET

-946 DHQEIAMHLNL
+946 NHQEIAMHLNL

-1017 IFMQELWALGFDWDE
+1017 IFMQELWALGFHWDE

-1056 IPRWIGSSSA
+1056 IPRWIGLSSA

-1075 ADASQTALGAVI
+1075 ADASQSALGAVI

-1109 APLKKVTIPRLELCA
+1109 APLKKI
-1124 TNLLVRLMCHVE
+1124 
-1136 KTLNFENTPV
+1136 
-1146 YLWTDSTVA
+1146 
-1155 LAWIKSHPS
+1155 
-1164 RWKEFVRNRVTE
+1164 RV
-1176 IQEFARAR
+1176 
-1184 WYHISGF
+1184 
-1191 ENPADLASRGTSP
+1191 
-1204 EQLQKSELWTFGP
+1204 
-1217 SWLSKPSVNWPSLS
+1217 
-1231 PRPEENIHLEERKG
+1231 
-1245 LSTHIATAKPL
+1245 
-1256 QIWDLVDRYSK
+1256 
-1267 LSTLLKVTSLCK
+1267 
-1279 RAANRFLA
+1279 
-1287 KTTSNRVNTSITVGP
+1287 
-1302 ISTLEL
+1302 
-1308 SDAQLFWTKV
+1308 
-1318 TQQAYFAEEIRQIE
+1318 
-1332 TSSSLTRS
+1332 
-1340 HPLSRLTPFI
+1340 FI
-1350 DSNGFLRVGGRLNHS
+1350 
-1365 LLSYDEKHPF
+1365 
-1375 ILPRESSFSTLIIDH
+1375 I
-1390 HHRLTLHGGPQL
+1390 
-1402 TLATI
+1402 
-1407 RQRYWILGGRVP
+1407 
-1419 IRMFI
+1419 
-1424 HRCVPCVRH
+1424 
-1433 RATLSS
+1433 
-1439 QQMGQLP
+1439 
-1446 QSRVTQSRPFLHSGV
+1446 
-1461 DYAGPFS
+1461 
-1468 IQASR
+1468 
-1473 GRGAK
+1473 
-1478 SCKGYIVIFIC
+1478 
-1489 FTTSAVHLELV
+1489 
-1500 SDYTTEAFIAAYK
+1500 
-1513 RFTSRRG
+1513 
-1520 ICASI
+1520 
-1525 ASDCGTNLVGA
+1525 
-1536 DSELRRL
+1536 
-1543 LAASSKE
+1543 
-1550 FSEIANTLASHGTQ
+1550 
-1564 WRFNPPSAPH
+1564 
-1574 FGGKWEAGVKSVK
+1574 
-1587 FHLKRVI
+1587 
-1594 GEATQTFEQF
+1594 
-1604 ATFLTQV
+1604 
-1611 EATLNSRP
+1611 
-1619 LCAISDDPRDP
+1619 
-1630 SALTP
+1630 
-1635 GHFLVGSAL
+1635 
-1644 NTIPEP
+1644 
-1650 SLIEV
+1650 
-1655 PVQRLSHWQHSRQML
+1655 
-1670 EHFWKRWSTEYL
+1670 
-1682 QSFQNLSKWQTHHG
+1682 
-1696 NIKIGSIVLVK
+1696 
-1707 NENLPPSVWP
+1707 
-1717 LARVIEVHP
+1717 
-1726 GTDGLVRVVTV
+1726 
-1737 KTKSSVL
+1737 
-1744 KRPIVKLC
+1744 
-1752 VLPVS
+1752 
-1757 S
+1757 

>member
-1 MTIDEYIERQ
+1 MSIEEHIERQ
-11 TDLFRRIC
+11 NDYIWRIS
-19 RTLENLRKLG
+19 RAVDNLRKLG
-29 EAKTTLGQ
+29 EAKITYGQ
-37 VQSRLDALNSNWL
+37 VKSRLNALNSSWN
-50 KFQDMHETVD
+50 KFQENHEK
-60 QIRIA
+60 ISEIKFA

-70 LDAIKRLSYFAKDY
+70 LEAIKKLSYFAKDY
-84 YGQCEEQYLNAKGEL
+84 YGLCEEHFLSGEGVM
-99 LDLLGTLKTL
+99 LDLLESLKP
-109 SAPIVP
+109 APAATVQ
-115 TAVAPQLTTGGASKR
+115 AAAAPQDAPAGGSSKR

-135 LPTFSGNYSDWKSFH
+135 LPTFAGSYSEWKPFH
-150 DLFTSIVRENSQL
+150 DLFSSMVRENSQL

-172 KTSLT
+172 KTSVT
-177 DEPSQL
+177 DEPLQL
-183 IKNIALTAENFPRA
+183 IKNISLTAENFPRA

-310 HAHNQIATS
+310 HAHNHIATS
-319 KPHSSQGRSNLQTTR
+319 KPHSSQGKSNLQTTR

-367 RREVVSAKKLCFDC
+367 RREVVSAKKLCFNC

-413 ISTAANSGTSQ
+413 ISTIANSGTSQ
-424 GQAAVAQ
+424 VQAAVAQ

-441 SASQVSNHSVQPTM
+441 SASQVSNHSAQPTM

-632 SYSAVQGF
+632 SYGAVQGF

-645 HELLNLVQQFW
+645 HELLDLVQQFW

-681 VSRTASGRYVVRLP
+681 VSRTMSGRYAVRLP
-695 LKDNS
+695 LKNNS

-822 IVKMYRQIF
+822 IVKMYRQIL

-904 GAEDVDQG
+904 GAENVDQG

-927 FELQKWTSSHPEN
+927 FELQKWTSSHSET

-946 DHQEIAMHLNL
+946 NHQEIAMHLNL

-1056 IPRWIGSSSA
+1056 IPRWIGLSSA

-1075 ADASQTALGAVI
+1075 ADASQSALGAVI

-1124 TNLLVRLMCHVE
+1124 ANLLVRLMCHVE

-1184 WYHISGF
+1184 WYHISGL
-1191 ENPADLASRGTSP
+1191 ENPADLASRGASP

-1217 SWLSKPSVNWPSLS
+1217 SWLSKPSVNWPSSS
-1231 PRPEENIHLEERKG
+1231 PRPEENVHLEETKG

-1267 LSTLLKVTSLCK
+1267 LSTLFKVT
-1279 RAANRFLA
+1279 
-1287 KTTSNRVNTSITVGP
+1287 
-1302 ISTLEL
+1302 
-1308 SDAQLFWTKV
+1308 
-1318 TQQAYFAEEIRQIE
+1318 
-1332 TSSSLTRS
+1332 
-1340 HPLSRLTPFI
+1340 
-1350 DSNGFLRVGGRLNHS
+1350 
-1365 LLSYDEKHPF
+1365 
-1375 ILPRESSFSTLIIDH
+1375 
-1390 HHRLTLHGGPQL
+1390 
-1402 TLATI
+1402 
-1407 RQRYWILGGRVP
+1407 
-1419 IRMFI
+1419 
-1424 HRCVPCVRH
+1424 
-1433 RATLSS
+1433 
-1439 QQMGQLP
+1439 
-1446 QSRVTQSRPFLHSGV
+1446 
-1461 DYAGPFS
+1461 
-1468 IQASR
+1468 
-1473 GRGAK
+1473 
-1478 SCKGYIVIFIC
+1478 
-1489 FTTSAVHLELV
+1489 
-1500 SDYTTEAFIAAYK
+1500 
-1513 RFTSRRG
+1513 
-1520 ICASI
+1520 
-1525 ASDCGTNLVGA
+1525 
-1536 DSELRRL
+1536 
-1543 LAASSKE
+1543 
-1550 FSEIANTLASHGTQ
+1550 
-1564 WRFNPPSAPH
+1564 
-1574 FGGKWEAGVKSVK
+1574 
-1587 FHLKRVI
+1587 
-1594 GEATQTFEQF
+1594 
-1604 ATFLTQV
+1604 
-1611 EATLNSRP
+1611 
-1619 LCAISDDPRDP
+1619 
-1630 SALTP
+1630 
-1635 GHFLVGSAL
+1635 
-1644 NTIPEP
+1644 
-1650 SLIEV
+1650 
-1655 PVQRLSHWQHSRQML
+1655 
-1670 EHFWKRWSTEYL
+1670 
-1682 QSFQNLSKWQTHHG
+1682 
-1696 NIKIGSIVLVK
+1696 
-1707 NENLPPSVWP
+1707 
-1717 LARVIEVHP
+1717 
-1726 GTDGLVRVVTV
+1726 
-1737 KTKSSVL
+1737 
-1744 KRPIVKLC
+1744 
-1752 VLPVS
+1752 
-1757 S
+1757 

>member
-1 MTIDEYIERQ
+1 M
-11 TDLFRRIC
+11 
-19 RTLENLRKLG
+19 
-29 EAKTTLGQ
+29 
-37 VQSRLDALNSNWL
+37 
-50 KFQDMHETVD
+50 
-60 QIRIA
+60 
-65 AKGDQ
+65 
-70 LDAIKRLSYFAKDY
+70 
-84 YGQCEEQYLNAKGEL
+84 
-99 LDLLGTLKTL
+99 
-109 SAPIVP
+109 
-115 TAVAPQLTTGGASKR
+115 
-130 LPRIE
+130 
-135 LPTFSGNYSDWKSFH
+135 
-150 DLFTSIVRENSQL
+150 
-163 SEVEKLHYL
+163 
-172 KTSLT
+172 
-177 DEPSQL
+177 
-183 IKNIALTAENFPRA
+183 
-197 WETLVSRYENK
+197 
-208 RLLTDSHLATLFAIP
+208 
-223 RVTKKSSSELKSLH
+223 
-237 SNTCEALGALELLD
+237 
-251 SPEKLG
+251 
-257 DHIIV
+257 
-262 HMTIRKLDPASLEEW
+262 
-277 EKSVS
+277 
-282 EKLEPPTFA
+282 
-291 ELKAF
+291 
-296 LIGRIHTLE
+296 
-305 AVEQA
+305 
-310 HAHNQIATS
+310 
-319 KPHSSQGRSNLQTTR
+319 
-334 SHTAQSKEQ
+334 
-343 SCACCKGNHYIAFC
+343 
-357 STFRDKSLDQ
+357 
-367 RREVVSAKKLCFDC
+367 
-381 LGPHQQKDC
+381 
-390 RSNKTCRV
+390 CRV

-431 PAVQNAPISN
+431 PAMQNAPISN
-441 SASQVSNHSVQPTM
+441 SASQ
-455 IKRSPVLLATVQLIA
+455 
-470 SNPET
+470 T
-475 GERIIAR
+475 GQRIIAR

-525 GIATLQLQSRAHT
+525 GIATLKLQSRAHT

-624 VSAEAASP
+624 VSAKAASP
-632 SYSAVQGF
+632 SYGAVQGF

-645 HELLNLVQQFW
+645 HELLDLVQQFW
-656 KQEEVSKPL
+656 KQEEVSKRL

-707 NPAHQMLLRLEKR
+707 NPAHKTLLRLEKR

-736 EYRELGHMRRAIN
+736 EYRELGHMRHAIN

-800 VQTDLAD
+800 VQTDLAG

-822 IVKMYRQIF
+822 IVKMYQQIL

-871 IRVLHQLVQDE
+871 VRVLHQLVQDE
-882 GKQYPFA
+882 GEQYPFA

-927 FELQKWTSSHPEN
+927 FELQKWTSSYPET
-940 LVDISR
+940 L
-946 DHQEIAMHLNL
+946 
-957 DQSPFFR
+957 
-964 ALGLAWRPD
+964 
-973 IDAFA
+973 
-978 FSPQIHQTRDNFTK
+978 
-992 RKVLSQTAQLFDP
+992 
-1005 LGWLSPITIRAK
+1005 
-1017 IFMQELWALGFDWDE
+1017 ELWALGFDWDE
-1032 PLSASLS
+1032 PLLAITI
-1039 SRWIEF
+1039 SRWIR
-1045 LQDLQGISAIT
+1045 L
-1056 IPRWIGSSSA
+1056 SSA

-1075 ADASQTALGAVI
+1075 ADASQSALGAVI

-1095 HEVRVSLVCAKTKV
+1095 NEVRVSLVCAKTKV
-1109 APLKKVTIPRLELCA
+1109 ALVKKVTIPRFELCA
-1124 TNLLVRLMCHVE
+1124 ANLLVRLMCHVE
-1136 KTLNFENTPV
+1136 KTLNFENTSV

-1155 LAWIKSHPS
+1155 LAWTKSHPS

-1184 WYHISGF
+1184 WYHISGS
-1191 ENPADLASRGTSP
+1191 ENPADLASRGASP

-1287 KTTSNRVNTSITVGP
+1287 KTTSNHVITSITVGP

-1318 TQQAYFAEEIRQIE
+1318 TQQAYFAEEIRQME
-1332 TSSSLTRS
+1332 TSSNLIRS
-1340 HPLSRLTPFI
+1340 HPLSRLTLFI

-1407 RQRYWILGGRVP
+1407 RQRYWILGGRQP
-1419 IRMFI
+1419 TDG
-1424 HRCVPCVRH
+1424 P
-1433 RATLSS
+1433 TQS
-1439 QQMGQLP
+1439 Q
-1446 QSRVTQSRPFLHSGV
+1446 VTQSRPFLHSDV

-1468 IQASR
+1468 IRASR

-1500 SDYTTEAFIAAYK
+1500 SDYTKETFIAAYK
-1513 RFTSRRG
+1513 RFTSRRE
-1520 ICASI
+1520 ICASM
-1525 ASDCGTNLVGA
+1525 ASDCRTNLVGA

-1550 FSEIANTLASHGTQ
+1550 FSEIANILASHGTQ

-1594 GEATQTFEQF
+1594 GDATQTFEQF

-1611 EATLNSRP
+1611 KATLNSRP

-1655 PVQRLSHWQHSRQML
+1655 PVQRLSHWQHSRQMP

-1682 QSFQNLSKWQTHHG
+1682 QSFQNLSKWQTHCG

-1717 LARVIEVHP
+1717 LAKVIEVHP

-1737 KTKSSVL
+1737 KTKSAVL
-1744 KRPIVKLC
+1744 KRPIVNLC

-1757 S
+1757 F

>member
-1 MTIDEYIERQ
+1 MSIEEHIERRN
-11 TDLFRRIC
+11 DYIWRIS
-19 RTLENLRKLG
+19 RAVENLRKLG
-29 EAKTTLGQ
+29 EAKITYGQ
-37 VQSRLDALNSNWL
+37 VKSRLNALNSSWN
-50 KFQDMHETVD
+50 KFQENHEK
-60 QIRIA
+60 ISEIKFA

-70 LDAIKRLSYFAKDY
+70 LDAIKRLSLRLQQPRKPLQLLKTHQQEDHQNGYRVSECPLSRAATQNESRFTTSSRRWFAK
-84 YGQCEEQYLNAKGEL
+84 N
-99 LDLLGTLKTL
+99 T
-109 SAPIVP
+109 
-115 TAVAPQLTTGGASKR
+115 
-130 LPRIE
+130 
-135 LPTFSGNYSDWKSFH
+135 
-150 DLFTSIVRENSQL
+150 QL

-172 KTSLT
+172 KTSVT
-177 DEPSQL
+177 DEPLQL
-183 IKNIALTAENFPRA
+183 IKNISLTAENFPRA

-237 SNTCEALGALELLD
+237 SNTCEAFGALELLD

-319 KPHSSQGRSNLQTTR
+319 KPHSSQGRSNLQTTM

-367 RREVVSAKKLCFDC
+367 RREVVSAKKLCFNC

-413 ISTAANSGTSQ
+413 ISTVANSGTSQ
-424 GQAAVAQ
+424 VQAAVAQ

-441 SASQVSNHSVQPTM
+441 SASQVSNHSAQPTM

-603 RGAPGTPIAQETQFG
+603 RGAPGTPIAQETQFA

-632 SYSAVQGF
+632 SYGAVQGF

-645 HELLNLVQQFW
+645 HELLDLVQQFW

-665 ALTSEEERCE
+665 ALTSEEKRCE

-700 VELGNSR
+700 VELGNPR
-707 NPAHQMLLRLEKR
+707 NPAHQMLLCLEKR

-761 HHGVVRDSSSTTKLR
+761 HHGVVRDSSSTPMLR

-789 SLNDNLLVGPK
+789 SLNGNLLVGP
-800 VQTDLAD
+800 
-807 VLLRWRQYPVAFSSD
+807 
-822 IVKMYRQIF
+822 
-831 VHNDDQDFQ
+831 N
-840 RILWREEPELPIE
+840 RILGREEPELPIE

-871 IRVLHQLVQDE
+871 IRVLRQLVQDE
-882 GKQYPFA
+882 GRQYPFA

-912 REKINELNQLLKAGG
+912 CEKINELNQLLKAGG
-927 FELQKWTSSHPEN
+927 FELQKWTSSHPET

-946 DHQEIAMHLNL
+946 NHQEIAMHLNL

-978 FSPQIHQTRDNFTK
+978 FSPQIHQTRDNSTK

-1056 IPRWIGSSSA
+1056 IPRWIGLSSA

-1075 ADASQTALGAVI
+1075 ADASQM
-1087 YARTYINT
+1087 
-1095 HEVRVSLVCAKTKV
+1095 CAKTKV

-1124 TNLLVRLMCHVE
+1124 ANLLVRLMCHVE
-1136 KTLNFENTPV
+1136 KTVNFENTPV

-1155 LAWIKSHPS
+1155 LARIKSHPS

-1184 WYHISGF
+1184 WYHISGL
-1191 ENPADLASRGTSP
+1191 ENPADLASRGASP

-1217 SWLSKPSVNWPSLS
+1217 SWLSKPSVNWPSSS
-1231 PRPEENIHLEERKG
+1231 PRPEENVHLEERIG

-1302 ISTLEL
+1302 ICTLEL

-1350 DSNGFLRVGGRLNHS
+1350 DSNGFLR
-1365 LLSYDEKHPF
+1365 HPF
-1375 ILPRESSFSTLIIDH
+1375 ILHHESSFSTLIIDH

-1407 RQRYWILGGRVP
+1407 RQRYWILRGRVP

-1424 HRCVPCVRH
+1424 HRCVPCARH

-1446 QSRVTQSRPFLHSGV
+1446 QSRVTQLRPFLHSGV
-1461 DYAGPFS
+1461 DYAGPFP
-1468 IQASR
+1468 IRASR
-1473 GRGAK
+1473 GIGAK

-1550 FSEIANTLASHGTQ
+1550 FSEIANILASHETQ
-1564 WRFNPPSAPH
+1564 WRFSSPSAPH

-1594 GEATQTFEQF
+1594 GEATQPFEQF

-1635 GHFLVGSAL
+1635 EHFLVG
-1644 NTIPEP
+1644 
-1650 SLIEV
+1650 
-1655 PVQRLSHWQHSRQML
+1655 
-1670 EHFWKRWSTEYL
+1670 
-1682 QSFQNLSKWQTHHG
+1682 
-1696 NIKIGSIVLVK
+1696 
-1707 NENLPPSVWP
+1707 
-1717 LARVIEVHP
+1717 
-1726 GTDGLVRVVTV
+1726 
-1737 KTKSSVL
+1737 
-1744 KRPIVKLC
+1744 
-1752 VLPVS
+1752 
-1757 S
+1757 

>member
-1 MTIDEYIERQ
+1 MSIEEHIKRW
-11 TDLFRRIC
+11 
-19 RTLENLRKLG
+19 N
-29 EAKTTLGQ
+29 
-37 VQSRLDALNSNWL
+37 
-50 KFQDMHETVD
+50 KFQDNHEK
-60 QIRIA
+60 ISEIKFA
-65 AKGDQ
+65 EKGDQ
-70 LDAIKRLSYFAKDY
+70 LDAIKKLSYFAKDY
-84 YGQCEEQYLNAKGEL
+84 YGLCEEHFLSGEGVM
-99 LDLLGTLKTL
+99 LDLLESLKP
-109 SAPIVP
+109 APAA
-115 TAVAPQLTTGGASKR
+115 TAQAAAAPQDAPAGGSSKR

-135 LPTFSGNYSDWKSFH
+135 LPTFAGSYSESKPFH
-150 DLFTSIVRENSQL
+150 DLFSSMVRENSQL

-172 KTSLT
+172 KSSVT
-177 DEPSQL
+177 DEPLQL
-183 IKNIALTAENFPRA
+183 IKNISLTAENFPRA
-197 WETLVSRYENK
+197 WETLVSR
-208 RLLTDSHLATLFAIP
+208 
-223 RVTKKSSSELKSLH
+223 
-237 SNTCEALGALELLD
+237 NTCEALGALELLV

-262 HMTIRKLDPASLEEW
+262 HMTICKLDPASLEEW

-282 EKLEPPTFA
+282 EKFEPPSLA

-319 KPHSSQGRSNLQTTR
+319 KPHSSQGRSNPQTTR
-334 SHTAQSKEQ
+334 SHTAQLKEQ

-367 RREVVSAKKLCFDC
+367 RREVVSAKKLCFNC

-398 CNGRHHSLL
+398 CNGRHHSLM

-413 ISTAANSGTSQ
+413 ISTAANSGTFQ
-424 GQAAVAQ
+424 GQAARAQ

-441 SASQVSNHSVQPTM
+441 SASQVSNHSAQPTM

-470 SNPET
+470 SNPEA

-525 GIATLQLQSRAHT
+525 GIAKLQLQSRAHT

-603 RGAPGTPIAQETQFG
+603 RGESGTPIAQETQFG

-632 SYSAVQGF
+632 SYGAI

-645 HELLNLVQQFW
+645 HELLDLVQQFW

-707 NPAHQMLLRLEKR
+707 NPAHQMLLRFEKR

-728 EAYSSFLR
+728 EAYSSLLR

-749 TPEDNSRVFYLP
+749 ISKDISRVFYLP

-776 VVFNGSQRTNLGL
+776 VVFNGAERTNLGL

-800 VQTDLAD
+800 VQIDLAD
-807 VLLRWRQYPVAFSSD
+807 VLLHWRQYPVAFSSY
-822 IVKMYRQIF
+822 IVKMYRQIL
-831 VHNDDQDFQ
+831 VHNDDRDFQ
-840 RILWREEPELPIE
+840 RILWREEPELPIQ

-912 REKINELNQLLKAGG
+912 RKKINELNQLLKTGG
-927 FELQKWTSSHPEN
+927 FELQKWTSSHPET

-946 DHQEIAMHLNL
+946 NHQEIAMHLNL

-978 FSPQIHQTRDNFTK
+978 LSPQIHQTRDNFTK
-992 RKVLSQTAQLFDP
+992 RKVLSQTAQLSDP

-1032 PLSASLS
+1032 PLSASLF

-1056 IPRWIGSSSA
+1056 IPRWIGLSSA

-1075 ADASQTALGAVI
+1075 ADASQSALGAVI

-1095 HEVRVSLVCAKTKV
+1095 HEVHVSMVCAKTKV

-1124 TNLLVRLMCHVE
+1124 AKLLVRLMRHVE
-1136 KTLNFENTPV
+1136 KTLNLENTPV
-1146 YLWTDSTVA
+1146 YLWSDSTVA

-1164 RWKEFVRNRVTE
+1164 RWKEFVRNRVKE

-1184 WYHISGF
+1184 WYYILGS
-1191 ENPADLASRGTSP
+1191 ENPADLASRGASS

-1217 SWLSKPSVNWPSLS
+1217 SWLSKPSVNWPSVS

-1267 LSTLLKVTSLCK
+1267 LSTLLEVTSLCK

-1287 KTTSNRVNTSITVGP
+1287 KTTSNHVNTSITVGP

-1332 TSSSLTRS
+1332 TSSSLTQS

-1350 DSNGFLRVGGRLNHS
+1350 NSNGFLRVGGRLNHS
-1365 LLSYDEKHPF
+1365 LFSYDEKHPF
-1375 ILPRESSFSTLIIDH
+1375 APRRSATHSCYNPTAVLGPGKKSTDP
-1390 HHRLTLHGGPQL
+1390 HG
-1402 TLATI
+1402 
-1407 RQRYWILGGRVP
+1407 
-1419 IRMFI
+1419 
-1424 HRCVPCVRH
+1424 H
-1433 RATLSS
+1433 
-1439 QQMGQLP
+1439 
-1446 QSRVTQSRPFLHSGV
+1446 
-1461 DYAGPFS
+1461 
-1468 IQASR
+1468 
-1473 GRGAK
+1473 
-1478 SCKGYIVIFIC
+1478 
-1489 FTTSAVHLELV
+1489 TSLRSL
-1500 SDYTTEAFIAAYK
+1500 
-1513 RFTSRRG
+1513 
-1520 ICASI
+1520 CASP
-1525 ASDCGTNLVGA
+1525 SRNLI
-1536 DSELRRL
+1536 R
-1543 LAASSKE
+1543 
-1550 FSEIANTLASHGTQ
+1550 
-1564 WRFNPPSAPH
+1564 
-1574 FGGKWEAGVKSVK
+1574 
-1587 FHLKRVI
+1587 
-1594 GEATQTFEQF
+1594 
-1604 ATFLTQV
+1604 
-1611 EATLNSRP
+1611 
-1619 LCAISDDPRDP
+1619 
-1630 SALTP
+1630 
-1635 GHFLVGSAL
+1635 
-1644 NTIPEP
+1644 
-1650 SLIEV
+1650 
-1655 PVQRLSHWQHSRQML
+1655 
-1670 EHFWKRWSTEYL
+1670 
-1682 QSFQNLSKWQTHHG
+1682 
-1696 NIKIGSIVLVK
+1696 
-1707 NENLPPSVWP
+1707 
-1717 LARVIEVHP
+1717 
-1726 GTDGLVRVVTV
+1726 
-1737 KTKSSVL
+1737 SSVL
-1744 KRPIVKLC
+1744 QT
-1752 VLPVS
+1752 S
-1757 S
+1757 T

>member
-1 MTIDEYIERQ
+1 MSIEEHIERQ
-11 TDLFRRIC
+11 NDYIWRIS
-19 RTLENLRKLG
+19 RAVDNLRKLG
-29 EAKTTLGQ
+29 EAKITYGQ
-37 VQSRLDALNSNWL
+37 VKSRLNASNSSWN
-50 KFQDMHETVD
+50 KFQENHEK
-60 QIRIA
+60 ISEIKFA

-70 LDAIKRLSYFAKDY
+70 LDAIKKLSYFAKDY
-84 YGQCEEQYLNAKGEL
+84 YGLCEEHFLSGEGVM
-99 LDLLGTLKTL
+99 LDLLESLKPA
-109 SAPIVP
+109 SAA
-115 TAVAPQLTTGGASKR
+115 TAQAAAAPQDAPAGGSSRR

-135 LPTFSGNYSDWKSFH
+135 LPTFAGSYSEWKPFH
-150 DLFTSIVRENSQL
+150 DLFSSMVRENSQL

-172 KTSLT
+172 KTSVT
-177 DEPSQL
+177 DEPLQL
-183 IKNIALTAENFPRA
+183 IKNISLTAENFPRA

-251 SPEKLG
+251 SPEKLE

-262 HMTIRKLDPASLEEW
+262 HMTIRKLDPASLEEC

-334 SHTAQSKEQ
+334 SHTAQSNEQ

-367 RREVVSAKKLCFDC
+367 RREVVSAKKLCFNC

-441 SASQVSNHSVQPTM
+441 SASQVSNHSAQPTM

-624 VSAEAASP
+624 VSEEAASP
-632 SYSAVQGF
+632 SYGAIQGF

-645 HELLNLVQQFW
+645 HELLDLVQQFW

-665 ALTSEEERCE
+665 ALTSKEERCE

-761 HHGVVRDSSSTTKLR
+761 HHGVVRDSSSTIKLR

-822 IVKMYRQIF
+822 IVKMYRQIL

-927 FELQKWTSSHPEN
+927 FELQKWTSSHPET

-1032 PLSASLS
+1032 PLSTSLS

-1075 ADASQTALGAVI
+1075 ADAPQSALGAVI

-1109 APLKKVTIPRLELCA
+1109 APLKK
-1124 TNLLVRLMCHVE
+1124 
-1136 KTLNFENTPV
+1136 
-1146 YLWTDSTVA
+1146 
-1155 LAWIKSHPS
+1155 
-1164 RWKEFVRNRVTE
+1164 
-1176 IQEFARAR
+1176 
-1184 WYHISGF
+1184 
-1191 ENPADLASRGTSP
+1191 
-1204 EQLQKSELWTFGP
+1204 TFGP

-1267 LSTLLKVTSLCK
+1267 LSTLLKVTSFCK

-1318 TQQAYFAEEIRQIE
+1318 TQQAYFAEEIHQIE

-1424 HRCVPCVRH
+1424 HRCVPCARH

-1468 IQASR
+1468 IRASR

-1550 FSEIANTLASHGTQ
+1550 FAEIANTLASHGTQ

-1630 SALTP
+1630 RARKSVKSNQILYVVRNEGP
-1635 GHFLVGSAL
+1635 P
-1644 NTIPEP
+1644 I
-1650 SLIEV
+1650 
-1655 PVQRLSHWQHSRQML
+1655 
-1670 EHFWKRWSTEYL
+1670 
-1682 QSFQNLSKWQTHHG
+1682 
-1696 NIKIGSIVLVK
+1696 IGRNWMSDLK
-1707 NENLPPSVWP
+1707 MWP
-1717 LARVIEVHP
+1717 LTFHH
-1726 GTDGLVRVVTV
+1726 VTEDRE
-1737 KTKSSVL
+1737 KGGKIQTK
-1744 KRPIVKLC
+1744 
-1752 VLPVS
+1752 
-1757 S
+1757 

>member
-11 TDLFRRIC
+11 TDLFTRIC
-19 RTLENLRKLG
+19 RTLENLLG

-84 YGQCEEQYLNAKGEL
+84 YGQCEEQYLNAKGEM

-310 HAHNQIATS
+310 HAHNKIATS

-334 SHTAQSKEQ
+334 Q
-343 SCACCKGNHYIAFC
+343 
-357 STFRDKSLDQ
+357 
-367 RREVVSAKKLCFDC
+367 
-381 LGPHQQKDC
+381 P
-390 RSNKTCRV
+390 
-398 CNGRHHSLL
+398 L
-407 HRNSSS
+407 HRVLFDLSRQISGSKKGSGFCEKALLQLSRSTLAEGLSIQQNVSRVQRSTSFLAASKLFFNLDSCQQRHISRTGRSSATCS
-413 ISTAANSGTSQ
+413 AERTDLEQRLSGEQPLSSAYND
-424 GQAAVAQ
+424 QAL
-431 PAVQNAPISN
+431 SN
-441 SASQVSNHSVQPTM
+441 
-455 IKRSPVLLATVQLIA
+455 PVLLATVQLIA

-645 HELLNLVQQFW
+645 HELLDLVQQFW

-707 NPAHQMLLRLEKR
+707 NPAHQMLRRLEKR

-736 EYRELGHMRRAIN
+736 EYRQLGHMHRAIN
-749 TPEDNSRVFYLP
+749 IPEDNSRVFYLP

-776 VVFNGSQRTNLGL
+776 VVFNGSRRTNLGL

-822 IVKMYRQIF
+822 IVKMYRQIL

-871 IRVLHQLVQDE
+871 IRVLHQLVHDE

-889 SHVILENTYVDDILS
+889 SHVILENTYVDDILL

-927 FELQKWTSSHPEN
+927 FELQKWTSSHPET

-946 DHQEIAMHLNL
+946 NHQEIAMHLNL

-1075 ADASQTALGAVI
+1075 ADASQSALGAVI

-1124 TNLLVRLMCHVE
+1124 ANLLVRLMCHVE

-1176 IQEFARAR
+1176 IQEFAHAR

-1350 DSNGFLRVGGRLNHS
+1350 DSNGFLRVGG
-1365 LLSYDEKHPF
+1365 
-1375 ILPRESSFSTLIIDH
+1375 
-1390 HHRLTLHGGPQL
+1390 
-1402 TLATI
+1402 
-1407 RQRYWILGGRVP
+1407 
-1419 IRMFI
+1419 
-1424 HRCVPCVRH
+1424 
-1433 RATLSS
+1433 
-1439 QQMGQLP
+1439 
-1446 QSRVTQSRPFLHSGV
+1446 
-1461 DYAGPFS
+1461 
-1468 IQASR
+1468 
-1473 GRGAK
+1473 
-1478 SCKGYIVIFIC
+1478 
-1489 FTTSAVHLELV
+1489 
-1500 SDYTTEAFIAAYK
+1500 
-1513 RFTSRRG
+1513 
-1520 ICASI
+1520 
-1525 ASDCGTNLVGA
+1525 
-1536 DSELRRL
+1536 
-1543 LAASSKE
+1543 
-1550 FSEIANTLASHGTQ
+1550 
-1564 WRFNPPSAPH
+1564 
-1574 FGGKWEAGVKSVK
+1574 
-1587 FHLKRVI
+1587 
-1594 GEATQTFEQF
+1594 
-1604 ATFLTQV
+1604 
-1611 EATLNSRP
+1611 
-1619 LCAISDDPRDP
+1619 
-1630 SALTP
+1630 
-1635 GHFLVGSAL
+1635 
-1644 NTIPEP
+1644 
-1650 SLIEV
+1650 
-1655 PVQRLSHWQHSRQML
+1655 
-1670 EHFWKRWSTEYL
+1670 
-1682 QSFQNLSKWQTHHG
+1682 
-1696 NIKIGSIVLVK
+1696 
-1707 NENLPPSVWP
+1707 
-1717 LARVIEVHP
+1717 
-1726 GTDGLVRVVTV
+1726 
-1737 KTKSSVL
+1737 
-1744 KRPIVKLC
+1744 
-1752 VLPVS
+1752 
-1757 S
+1757 